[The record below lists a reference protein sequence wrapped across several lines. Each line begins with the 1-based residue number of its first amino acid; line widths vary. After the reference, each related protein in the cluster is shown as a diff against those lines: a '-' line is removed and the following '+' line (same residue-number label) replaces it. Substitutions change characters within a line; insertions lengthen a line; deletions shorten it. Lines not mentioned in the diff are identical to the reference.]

1 MKKVFSEDD
10 RPLPGLR
17 ERKKAKTRAAIQ
29 REALR
34 LFREQGY
41 EATTVSQ
48 IAEAVEISPSTFFR
62 YFPSKEDVVLYDDL
76 DPLMFAAF
84 EAQPP
89 ELSPIEAMRR
99 AIREVYVTLSPETL
113 QEQRERALLTLE
125 VPELRMRVLEQVV
138 STIDSFSVLI
148 AKRVG
153 RSADD
158 VQVRTFVGAVLGALL
173 SALVA
178 GAKEPHPDYQALM
191 DDTLAYIAAGMPL

>member
-1 MKKVFSEDD
+1 MKKVLTEDD
-10 RPLPGLR
+10 SPTPGLR

-41 EATTVSQ
+41 DATTVSQ

-76 DPLMFAAF
+76 DPILIESF

-89 ELSPIEAMRR
+89 ELTTIQAFRNALR
-99 AIREVYVTLSPETL
+99 VVYVTLSREML
-113 QEQRERALLTLE
+113 DEQRERTILTIQ
-125 VPELRMRVLEQVV
+125 VPELRMRMLEQVA
-138 STIDSFSVLI
+138 SAMELFSKVV
-148 AKRVG
+148 ARRVG

-158 VQVRTFVGAVLGALL
+158 LEVRSFVGALLGALL
-173 SALVA
+173 SVLLTSAREP
-178 GAKEPHPDYQALM
+178 GADYLAVL
-191 DDTLAYIAAGMPL
+191 DKSLAYIEAGMPL

>member
-1 MKKVFSEDD
+1 MKKVFDEDD
-10 RPLPGLR
+10 RPAPGLR

-48 IAEAVEISPSTFFR
+48 IAEGVEISPSTFFR

-138 STIDSFSVLI
+138 SAIDSFSVLI

-158 VQVRTFVGAVLGALL
+158 VRVRTFVGAVLGALL

-191 DDTLAYIAAGMPL
+191 DDTLAYIEAGMPL

>member
-1 MKKVFSEDD
+1 MLALGE
-10 RPLPGLR
+10 RTQLGLR

-29 REALR
+29 RHALR

-48 IAEAVEISPSTFFR
+48 IAEAAEISPSTFFR

-84 EAQPP
+84 EAQPS

-138 STIDSFSVLI
+138 SAIDSFSMLI

-173 SALVA
+173 SALVT

-191 DDTLAYIAAGMPL
+191 DDTLAYIEAGMPL